1 MLTNHPGCFWP
12 LLDVNFTEN
21 AQAMYL
27 SIHDMSLKITNST
40 LQLLLPGINELT
52 DWLVYS
58 SCDKDNSVTYSSG
71 SCFSIGKLILSCS
84 AILCI
89 AIRMYVYTKKSSL
102 SNTGRQ
108 MVLFGNIYLLCN
120 PVLYIDG
127 YTNTTTVYHRG
138 FSDVYPQTSNISGIL
153 VGNKVVDHSDV
164 VGA

>member
-84 AILCI
+84 AILCMLSGCMFTQKNQAYLI
-89 AIRMYVYTKKSSL
+89 QGDRWYCLVTYIFYVIQYYILMGIQT
-102 SNTGRQ
+102 Q
-108 MVLFGNIYLLCN
+108 Q
-120 PVLYIDG
+120 LYIMEVFQM
-127 YTNTTTVYHRG
+127 YTLKHL
-138 FSDVYPQTSNISGIL
+138 I
-153 VGNKVVDHSDV
+153 
-164 VGA
+164 